1 MKKITAQKKKA
12 VLQLSQSPLESKPK
26 ILSDLSVVVKREESL
41 IASPGQILSAKSV
54 YDSLKKAQ
62 PTRQKLSVS
71 TNKLK
76 EKKSSRKNKKAK
88 AIATLK
94 HSKIAKDI
102 KAKSSSTDKTSKLN
116 ENSPVV
122 DSDTENL
129 KLNGNGISDEDN
141 HLEIASFEEQPS
153 PSSTEND
160 DVEEMII
167 GDNETNPLQAVYQT
181 LDKFEYH
188 LINSNEALVI
198 IPFQT
203 CFYFK
208 GRLCLTVLSGTAEL
222 QGFTF
227 EQDSNKMH
235 QIFSPRGYSLQCIR
249 AVGKSTISMNSH
261 VITFVA
267 KAIGRTEDYLKKKTT
282 DNALLILRP
291 LNCNMIEYVSRLF
304 PINILRKEECIP
316 PDWDDENRNRF
327 NQLCN
332 LLDASIILR
341 GSVFSARFYGQPDV
355 WTEYVQYLSSK
366 LEKKETI
373 RLMLLGGKGVGKS
386 TLLRFLVN
394 QLIQQCGAVLVVDF
408 DPGQPELFPA
418 GSVSAS
424 LVSSPFLGPNFT
436 HLQQPLYTYFVGD
449 ADIVGCPE
457 RYVRSCRQILNDCR
471 MDLTLGAIPTIIN
484 TMGFTSGIGLDVT
497 LDLIRYSQP
506 HQILQISSRS
516 PRRNFPALLDHEFV
530 TQHQRG
536 WLTNGY
542 CDTLPEYELQAIY
555 SSSEL
560 SEKSLEEWGFR
571 PSELRQI
578 GLMSYFSKLSSGPE
592 WSLMDAAPYRI
603 SWQELAVCIC
613 HESVPPS
620 LTMGALNASLVALC
634 VLDSDAAASVS
645 YYQATTGQYPKIL
658 REMPLMPCVGYGF
671 VRGIDTTQGYVYLV
685 SPEPA
690 DRLARVNCLVMGGV
704 RLPESLLLDA
714 SLAIQR
720 NKDSTPKVRI
730 PYATFGP
737 SVSQPACRPYRKY
750 NPVFTLRNVT

>member
-1 MKKITAQKKKA
+1 MET
-12 VLQLSQSPLESKPK
+12 VLQSSSPSLESKPK
-26 ILSDLSVVVKREESL
+26 ILRDLRVAVKHEKNL
-41 IASPGQILSAKSV
+41 IASPGQMLSAKSV
-54 YDSLKKAQ
+54 YDSLKKIQ
-62 PTRQKLSVS
+62 PKQKLSVS

-76 EKKSSRKNKKAK
+76 AAKSLRKKKAK
-88 AIATLK
+88 SIANSK
-94 HSKIAKDI
+94 HLTKYSE
-102 KAKSSSTDKTSKLN
+102 AKSSSTDI
-116 ENSPVV
+116 NS
-122 DSDTENL
+122 TL
-129 KLNGNGISDEDN
+129 KKKSPLAVANSNTLTFELNGSGVLDKKNQ
-141 HLEIASFEEQPS
+141 LEISSFEDELP
-153 PSSTEND
+153 PTSTENENAEKMMIN
-160 DVEEMII
+160 EE
-167 GDNETNPLQAVYQT
+167 ETNPLQAIYQT
-181 LDKFEYH
+181 LDKFEFH
-188 LINSNEALVI
+188 LINSNEALAI

-208 GRLCLTVLSGTAEL
+208 GRLSLTVLSGTAEL
-222 QGFTF
+222 QGFTI
-227 EQDSNKMH
+227 EQDSNKIH

-249 AVGKSTISMNSH
+249 AIGKSTLNINSNFVSSIS
-261 VITFVA
+261 
-267 KAIGRTEDYLKKKTT
+267 KAIGMTEGLLKKKS
-282 DNALLILRP
+282 NENVLLILRP
-291 LNCNMIEYVSRLF
+291 LNSNMVEYLSRLF
-304 PINILRKEECIP
+304 PINILRKEECTP
-316 PDWDDENRNRF
+316 PDWDEEHRNRF

-355 WTEYVQYLSSK
+355 WTEYVQYLTSK
-366 LEKKETI
+366 LEKREPI
-373 RLMLLGGKGVGKS
+373 RLMLFGGKGVGKS

-394 QLIQQCGAVLVVDF
+394 QLIQLCGTILVVDF

-418 GSVSAS
+418 GCVSAS
-424 LVSSPFLGPNFT
+424 LVSTPFLGPNFT
-436 HLQQPLYTYFVGD
+436 HLQQPLYNYFVGD

-471 MDLTLGAIPTIIN
+471 MDLALAKVPTIIN
-484 TMGFTSGIGLDVT
+484 TMGFTSGIGFDVT

-506 HQILQISSRS
+506 RQVLQISSRS

-536 WLTNGY
+536 WLSSGAEY
-542 CDTLPEYELQAIY
+542 LDRLPDYELQAIY

-592 WSLMDAAPYRI
+592 WSLMDAVPYRI

-620 LTMGALNASLVALC
+620 MTMGALNGSLVALC

-658 REMPLMPCVGYGF
+658 REMPLVPCLGYGL
-671 VRGIDTTQGYVYLV
+671 VRGIDATQGYIYIV

-690 DRLARVNCLVMGGV
+690 DRLVRVNCLVMGGV
-704 RLPESLLLDA
+704 RLPENLLLDA
-714 SLAIQR
+714 SLTIQR
-720 NKDSTPKVRI
+720 NKESAPKVRI